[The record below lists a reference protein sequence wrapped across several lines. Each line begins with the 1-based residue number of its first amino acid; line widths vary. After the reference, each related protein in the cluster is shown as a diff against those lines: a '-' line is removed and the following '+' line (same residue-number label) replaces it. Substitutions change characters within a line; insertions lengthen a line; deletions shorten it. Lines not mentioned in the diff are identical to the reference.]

1 MLIWEN
7 HESRRWIGE
16 LWQVALVVV
25 VVVVVVVVTAAGFS
39 HLRMRQPS
47 EAQAA
52 SNRTHVS
59 WLARLWQVNL

>member
-1 MLIWEN
+1 MLIWET

-25 VVVVVVVVTAAGFS
+25 VAAGGFS

-47 EAQAA
+47 EAQTA
-52 SNRTHVS
+52 SNGTHVS
-59 WLARLWQVNL
+59 WLARLWQMNL

>member
-25 VVVVVVVVTAAGFS
+25 VVVVVAAAGFS

-47 EAQAA
+47 EAQTA
-52 SNRTHVS
+52 SNGTHVS
-59 WLARLWQVNL
+59 WLARLWQMNL